1 MGKKKFKIYALDTW
15 IIFGYYFEQL
25 ICKKDR
31 KIELAGFL
39 GGWGGGPHCLAYRIL
54 ILVHPPKIKPMPPSV
69 KVQSPKSLD
78 CQEIP
83 CVLF

>member
-1 MGKKKFKIYALDTW
+1 MGKKKKFKIYALDTW
-15 IIFGYYFEQL
+15 IIFGYCFEQL

-31 KIELAGFL
+31 KIELAGVFL
-39 GGWGGGPHCLAYRIL
+39 GWGCLAYRIL

-69 KVQSPKSLD
+69 KVQSPKSLA

-83 CVLF
+83 CVLL